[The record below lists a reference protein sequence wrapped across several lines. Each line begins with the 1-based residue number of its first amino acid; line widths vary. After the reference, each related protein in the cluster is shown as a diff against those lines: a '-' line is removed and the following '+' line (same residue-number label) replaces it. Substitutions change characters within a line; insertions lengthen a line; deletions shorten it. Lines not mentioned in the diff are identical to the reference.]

1 MKVSGT
7 SDWRGAFKDG
17 RGTISTANTDTLP
30 HVPYTF
36 ASRFE
41 GAPGAIPE
49 ELLAAGHAGCFNHA
63 LANISGQHHLQV
75 ESVHTAVE
83 VTMGTDDHGPAITGI
98 HVTTDATIPG
108 ATEEKFQEIAEGAR
122 ARCAFSKALSVNIT
136 MKATL
141 SR

>member
-1 MKVSGT
+1 MTVVGT
-7 SDWRGAFKDG
+7 SDWRGAFRG
-17 RGTISTANTDTLP
+17 GEGTISTTTDTLP
-30 HVPYTF
+30 NAPYTF

-63 LANISGQHHLQV
+63 LANISGQNGLEV
-75 ESVHTAVE
+75 ESVHTSVE

-98 HVTTDATIPG
+98 HVTTHATIPG
-108 ATEEKFQEIAEGAR
+108 ATQDKFQQIAEGAR
-122 ARCAFSKALSVNIT
+122 ARCAFSKALSVKIT

-141 SR
+141 SN

>member
-1 MKVSGT
+1 MTVVGT
-7 SDWRGAFKDG
+7 SDWHGAFREG
-17 RGTISTANTDTLP
+17 EGTISTATDTLP
-30 HVPYTF
+30 NAPYTF

-63 LANISGQHHLQV
+63 LANISGQNGLTV
-75 ESVHTAVE
+75 ESVHTSVE

-98 HVTTDATIPG
+98 HVTTDAKIPG
-108 ATEEKFQEIAEGAR
+108 ATQATFRQIAEGAR
-122 ARCAFSKALSVNIT
+122 ARCAFSKALSVEIT

-141 SR
+141 AG